1 MNKELIKNKAVS
13 ILLILLGFVSMR
25 IENDATGLV
34 FLTLMAFMLFFTK
47 ENFID
52 KDGKKIN

>member
-1 MNKELIKNKAVS
+1 MNKELIKNKVAA

-34 FLTLMAFMLFFTK
+34 FLTLMAFMLFFSK

-52 KDGKKIN
+52 I